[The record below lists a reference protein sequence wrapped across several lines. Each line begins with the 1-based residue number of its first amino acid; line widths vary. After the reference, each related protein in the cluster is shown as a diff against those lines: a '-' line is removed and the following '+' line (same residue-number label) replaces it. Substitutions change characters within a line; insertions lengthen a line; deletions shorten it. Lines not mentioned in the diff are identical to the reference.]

1 MIKNRFLLAIL
12 LPLCLLGCKT
22 DDIFEGPSLNDLY
35 GSFSLI
41 YPFDIA
47 DRDVDFAQGEQT
59 FFTAQ
64 FSKNVE
70 WKITIKGLESGSEKE
85 ITGFSNSL
93 TESNTKWNGST
104 THLPM
109 FKAEVCAVELSF
121 AAEIDTFRD
130 TLSVVSAKLNTGL
143 LLSDFENG
151 LNPGW
156 NSFVQSGA
164 NMTFQVKNVDI
175 AAQGDLYYDMG
186 GTVNWDWLIGLVN
199 MPATAYGAKTY
210 DLSPV
215 ADNVF
220 FNVML
225 YKKPEINNAL
235 ILFQFTEDDN
245 GDGFYTANQEDMFS
259 IEVSLT
265 DPGWQQI
272 SSKYSDL
279 ATLINGQPGTA
290 IGNGLHEPDKLL
302 QVSVLFLANPT
313 SGYSQTY
320 MDYLIFTEN
329 GPLQP

>member
-1 MIKNRFLLAIL
+1 M
-12 LPLCLLGCKT
+12 PLCLTGCKT

-35 GSFSLI
+35 GSFSVI
-41 YPFDIA
+41 QPFDIA

-59 FFTAQ
+59 YFTAL
-64 FSKNVE
+64 FSKNIE
-70 WKITIKGLESGSEKE
+70 WKLAIKGLESGAVKE

-93 TESNTKWNGST
+93 TESNSRWNGST
-104 THLPM
+104 TFLPM
-109 FKAEVCAVELSF
+109 FKNEICAVELTF
-121 AAEIDTFRD
+121 ASEQDTFRD
-130 TLSVVSAKLNTGL
+130 TLTVLSAKLNTGL
-143 LLSDFENG
+143 LISDFENG

-164 NMTFQVKNVDI
+164 NMTFQVKNTDI
-175 AAQGDLYYDMG
+175 AAQGDFYFDMA

-199 MPATAYGAKTY
+199 MPATAYGGKTF
-210 DLSPV
+210 DLSPI

-225 YKKPEINNAL
+225 YKKAEINNAL

-245 GDGFYTANQEDMFS
+245 GDGVYTANQEDMFS
-259 IEVSLT
+259 IEVSLSN
-265 DPGWQQI
+265 PGWQQI
-272 SSKYSDL
+272 STKYSDL
-279 ATLINGQPGTA
+279 ATLINGQPGAA